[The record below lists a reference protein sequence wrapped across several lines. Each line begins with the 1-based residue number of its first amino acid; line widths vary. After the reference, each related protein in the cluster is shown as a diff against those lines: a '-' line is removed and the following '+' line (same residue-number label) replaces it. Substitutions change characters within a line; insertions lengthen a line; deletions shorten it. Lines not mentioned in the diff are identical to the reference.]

1 MHAKL
6 FSFAWLFVTW
16 WTVTCQASLSM
27 GFSRQEYWSG
37 LPFPPPGYLPDSGI
51 KPSFLCL
58 LHWQVGS
65 SPLAPSGK
73 PYIYNYV
80 YMDRGAWRAIQSM
93 GSQKIRHDWGTATF
107 LSLRYI
113 HIICVCVCVCTYI
126 HTLVSFYLH
135 NTLFV
140 MNISANI
147 VGFPIVRLFQWGWG
161 WLKR

>member
-6 FSFAWLFVTW
+6 FSCAWLFVTW

-37 LPFPPPGYLPDSGI
+37 LPFPPPGALPDSGI

-73 PYIYNYV
+73 PYIYITTCIWTEEPGGLYSPWGHKKSDTTEGLPLFVLYDIYISYV
-80 YMDRGAWRAIQSM
+80 
-93 GSQKIRHDWGTATF
+93 
-107 LSLRYI
+107 
-113 HIICVCVCVCTYI
+113 CVCVCVYAHTYI
-126 HTLVSFYLH
+126 HWFPFICIILYLWW
-135 NTLFV
+135 TFL
-140 MNISANI
+140 
-147 VGFPIVRLFQWGWG
+147 PT
-161 WLKR
+161 